1 MTNPTA
7 PQARSALPT
16 RNWFSS
22 YPLTPASARLAR
34 QHSRLRLAAWRWPG
48 DLDDAVLVVSE
59 LVANAARHGKVT
71 GHHLWLRL
79 ALAEDDELIVDV
91 SDPSR
96 EFPGFEGGTTTPGEG
111 GRGLLVV
118 RQLAHELEWFLRDGQ
133 GKTVRAKL
141 PRRG

>member
-1 MTNPTA
+1 MTNPT
-7 PQARSALPT
+7 ALPT

-22 YPLTPASARLAR
+22 YPMTPASARLAR
-34 QHSRLRLAAWRWPG
+34 QHSRIRLTAWQWAG

-59 LVANAARHGKVT
+59 LVANAARHGKAT
-71 GHHLWLRL
+71 GRHLWLRL
-79 ALAEDDELIVDV
+79 ALTDEDELIVDV
-91 SDPSR
+91 SDPGR
-96 EFPGFEGGTTTPGEG
+96 TFPGFEGGAVTPGEG

-118 RQLAHELEWFLRDGQ
+118 RQLTEEFGWFLRAGH

>member
-1 MTNPTA
+1 MTNPT
-7 PQARSALPT
+7 ALPT
-16 RNWFSS
+16 RNWFAS

-34 QHSRLRLAAWRWPG
+34 QHARCRLDAWRWQG

-59 LVANAARHGKVT
+59 LVANAARHGRVV

-79 ALAEDDELIVDV
+79 ALAEDDALIVDV
-91 SDPSR
+91 SDPRR
-96 EFPGFEGGTTTPGEG
+96 EFPRFEGGGVASGEG

-141 PRRG
+141 PPST

>member
-1 MTNPTA
+1 MTNPPALSRA
-7 PQARSALPT
+7 PLPT
-16 RNWFSS
+16 RNWFAS

-34 QHSRLRLAAWRWPG
+34 QHSRLRLAAWQWRG

-91 SDPSR
+91 SDPRR
-96 EFPGFEGGTTTPGEG
+96 EFPAFEGGGAASGEG
-111 GRGLLVV
+111 GRGLVVV
-118 RQLAHELEWFLRDGQ
+118 RQLVRELEWFPRDGQ
-133 GKTVRAKL
+133 GKTVRATL
-141 PRRG
+141 PRKG